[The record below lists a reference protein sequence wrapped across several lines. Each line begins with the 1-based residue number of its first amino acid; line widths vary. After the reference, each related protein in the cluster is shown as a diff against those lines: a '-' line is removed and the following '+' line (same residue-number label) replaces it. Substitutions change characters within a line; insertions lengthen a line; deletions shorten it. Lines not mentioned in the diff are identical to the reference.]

1 MFCSNFSFMG
11 AIRIVI
17 NSLSSAGIGST
28 PVKYFSNISLNDNEK
43 KLTGKGEYIS
53 ESRASSLFW
62 IKSGVILKSSNK

>member
-1 MFCSNFSFMG
+1 MG
-11 AIRIVI
+11 LIKIVF
-17 NSLSSAGIGST
+17 NSSMLAGICSW

-43 KLTGKGEYIS
+43 KLTEKGEYIS